1 MAWKT
6 PSIPTKY
13 CIQKSSMRLLTIF
26 ILLSSSV
33 NLLAQVDFKRR
44 TKLPNKVNEVS
55 GLSIHNKD
63 SIIMINDSGD
73 TPTLYTLNS
82 KGDLLHSQTI
92 SSIRNKDWEALAS
105 DGKDLFVADF
115 GNNCNCRK
123 DLIIYRLRDNVLID
137 SIPFE
142 LPDQKN
148 FKPNKQWMNFDLEA
162 LAYTDETLHLFSKN
176 KVQKGNYYS
185 KHYTID
191 LTDSNRN
198 IVLQDSIIIPDLVVT
213 GAAFNQAGTECLII
227 AYNFKRVLGFIPF
240 STTRLFH
247 VRNIESGK
255 VYQGDF
261 KPYRIGPFF
270 LIGQYESVDWI
281 DEKHALIASE
291 RTAFIG
297 PRMKKIKLK
306 DKKVP

>member
-1 MAWKT
+1 
-6 PSIPTKY
+6 
-13 CIQKSSMRLLTIF
+13 MRSFTIF
-26 ILLSSSV
+26 IFLIYSI
-33 NLLAQVDFKRR
+33 NLVSQVDFKRR
-44 TKLPNKVNEVS
+44 TRLPNKVNEVS
-55 GLSIHNKD
+55 GLTILSKD

-73 TPTLYTLNS
+73 TPTLYTLNN
-82 KGDLLHSQTI
+82 KGELLHSKTI
-92 SSIRNKDWEALAS
+92 PTIRNKDWEALAS
-105 DGKDLFVADF
+105 NEKDLFVADF

-123 DLIIYRLRDNVLID
+123 DLIIYQLRDNILID
-137 SIPFE
+137 SIHFE
-142 LPDQKN
+142 FPDQKN

-162 LAYTDETLHLFSKN
+162 LAYTNESLHVFSKN

-191 LTDSNRN
+191 LSDPNKD
-198 IVLQDSIIIPDLVVT
+198 IVFQDSVLIPNLVVT
-213 GAAFNQAGTECLII
+213 GAAFNQAGTECLLI
-227 AYNFKRVLGFIPF
+227 AYNFKKVLGFIPF

-247 VRNIESGK
+247 VSNIQSGK

-270 LIGQYESVDWI
+270 LLGQYESVDWI
-281 DEKHALIASE
+281 DDKHALIASE

-306 DKKVP
+306 GKKVP